1 VNGPDS
7 KKDLYKVLGVSRDAS
22 QEDIKRAYRKLVR
35 KYHPDANPGD
45 KEAEQHFKAINEAY
59 EVLGDPQK
67 RQQYDQFGTIGDT
80 GGQGPFGGGFDPFGD
95 IFGDIFDSMFGGFGG
110 TRQRGPSKGEDL
122 EMTLSVSL
130 EEAYFGSTRKV
141 TIPRWETCERCK
153 GTGAEPETHV
163 KTCPTCGGTGQRQ
176 QQQRTPFGTFVNV
189 TTCPDCRGTGKKIE
203 SPCKD
208 CGGTGR
214 IRRRRDVEV
223 KIPQGVDTGVRLRV
237 SGEGGTGSLGGPPG
251 DLYLLI
257 KVEEDSRFQ
266 REGDDLHVRK
276 HISFPEAAL
285 GCEIEV
291 ELMEGTE
298 KLEIPQGTQNGH
310 VVRLRGKGMPRLGRG
325 GNGNAYVHITVDVPG
340 KLTDKE
346 RGLIEALAREMDVSV
361 KSGGFMEKL
370 RQWLD

>member
-1 VNGPDS
+1 MNGPDN
-7 KKDLYKVLGVSRDAS
+7 KKDLYKVLGVPRDAS

-45 KEAEQHFKAINEAY
+45 KEAEQRFKSINEAY

-80 GGQGPFGGGFDPFGD
+80 GGEGPFSGGFDPFGD

-110 TRQRGPSKGEDL
+110 TRQRGPTKGDDL

-141 TIPRWETCERCK
+141 TIPRWETCETCH
-153 GTGAEPETHV
+153 GTGAEPGTEA
-163 KTCPTCGGTGQRQ
+163 KTCSACGGTGQRK

-189 TTCPDCRGTGKKIE
+189 TTCPDCKGTGKKID
-203 SPCKD
+203 SPCRD
-208 CGGTGR
+208 CGGAGKVR
-214 IRRRRDVEV
+214 KRREVEV
-223 KIPQGVDTGVRLRV
+223 KIPEGVDTGVRLRV
-237 SGEGGTGSLGGPPG
+237 SGEGGAGSLGGPPG

-257 KVEEDSRFQ
+257 KVEDDPRFQ

-285 GCEIEV
+285 GSEIEV
-291 ELMEGTE
+291 ELIEGTE
-298 KLEIPQGTQNGH
+298 KIEIPQGTQSGH
-310 VVRLRGKGMPRLGRG
+310 VIKIKAKGMPRLGRG
-325 GNGNAYVHITVDVPG
+325 GNGNAYVHIVVDVPK
-340 KLTDKE
+340 KLSDKE